1 MEIETMETNFWD
13 NEMNLVSVIKDIW
26 QEPTPLKLE
35 ILRIKINEGI
45 KKRTKGKTENAISTL
60 EYSRERLRFI
70 QNEDETP
77 IRLFL
82 YAFFPHKLIQTN
94 NGHLELL
101 KNPETWISSS
111 GVNK

>member
-1 MEIETMETNFWD
+1 METNFWD

-82 YAFFPHKLIQTN
+82 YTFFPHKLIQSN
-94 NGHLELL
+94 DGHLELL
-101 KNPETWISSS
+101 KNAENWIRSSE
-111 GVNK
+111 VNR